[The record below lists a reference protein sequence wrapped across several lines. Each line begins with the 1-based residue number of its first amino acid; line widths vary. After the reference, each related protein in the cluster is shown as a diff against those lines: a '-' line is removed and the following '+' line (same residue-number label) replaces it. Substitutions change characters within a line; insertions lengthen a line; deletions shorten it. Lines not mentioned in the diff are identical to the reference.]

1 MKKPRQCRAPNHPC
15 GIGQGRACMEG
26 VRALLQPVYDQFDE
40 GLDTA
45 DLKSAAGLLATLR

>member
-1 MKKPRQCRAPNHPC
+1 
-15 GIGQGRACMEG
+15 MEG